1 MGSTSSR
8 SGEIS
13 QYSKTLYYDPQADQY
28 FKENEYYIHDKD
40 LYFKINELKEMA
52 DAICNI
58 EVYKENINN
67 IQITKVV
74 YYHAFI
80 VVISEGYYW
89 SFEKNCE

>member
-67 IQITKVV
+67 T
-74 YYHAFI
+74 
-80 VVISEGYYW
+80 
-89 SFEKNCE
+89 SFFLLKQVHTMLLQFLLILLILP